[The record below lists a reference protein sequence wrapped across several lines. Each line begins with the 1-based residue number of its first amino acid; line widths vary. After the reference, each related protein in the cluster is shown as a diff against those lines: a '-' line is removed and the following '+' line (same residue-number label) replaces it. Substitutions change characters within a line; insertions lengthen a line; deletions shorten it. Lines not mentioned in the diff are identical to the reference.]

1 MKRIFIQVSIYA
13 SIRLTRN
20 VHSLL
25 IIIRLF
31 LHDNYT
37 NMINFYYKKLYDQF
51 YTAISNFMQ
60 PIARG
65 WIT

>member
-1 MKRIFIQVSIYA
+1 MDETNLYLGFDIGEIYK
-13 SIRLTRN
+13 LTRN

-51 YTAISNFMQ
+51 YK
-60 PIARG
+60 
-65 WIT
+65 